1 MYLTI
6 REYRMPTAEVDEVI
20 KRVDTGW
27 LDQVAKMPGFVSYHV
42 AKVGEDRL
50 VSITAFLETEQAERA
65 AEASA
70 EWVGAH
76 FMDLD
81 VQFVDMRRGP
91 VVVHGGS

>member
-6 REYRMPTAEVDEVI
+6 REYRIPPEHIDEVV

-27 LDQVAKMPGFVSYHV
+27 LDAVAQMHGFVGYEV
-42 AKVGEDRL
+42 AKVGDDRL
-50 VSITAFLETEQAERA
+50 VSVTTFLEAEGSERA

-76 FMDLD
+76 LMDLD

-91 VVVHGGS
+91 VVVHGGG